1 MTEQFPTRILIVDD
15 HQSICRLCAS
25 IAKGMGLVCWQA
37 ETAEAAL
44 AQVRRDPPELIL
56 ADLTMSKMSG
66 LELLAEVKKYSPQT
80 EVALMSAYGTMESA
94 VQAIRMGAYDF
105 VVKPFRVE
113 KLKLLLQRMVE
124 KVRLVR
130 ENDFLRSQ
138 MLGKPDSNDLE
149 QLERL
154 TVERVFQQVG
164 GDKELAQKQLGISRA
179 TLYRKIKLY
188 GIQTCQKQR
197 QASDRQLRG
206 VDQMVILSQ
215 R

>member
-15 HQSICRLCAS
+15 HQSIRRLCAS
-25 IAKGMGLVCWQA
+25 IAQGMGLVCVQA
-37 ETAEAAL
+37 DTAEAAL
-44 AQVRRDPPELIL
+44 AQVKRDPPELIL
-56 ADLTMSKMSG
+56 ADLTTNKMSG
-66 LELLAEVKKYSPQT
+66 FELLAQVKRLSPRT
-80 EVALMSAYGTMESA
+80 EVVLMSAYGTIESA
-94 VQAIRMGAYDF
+94 VQATSLGAYDF

-113 KLKLLLQRMVE
+113 KLRFLLQRMAE

-130 ENDFLRSQ
+130 ENEFLKSQ

-154 TVERVFQQVG
+154 TVERVFQQVD
-164 GDKELAQKQLGISRA
+164 GDKELAQKLLGISRA

-197 QASDRQLRG
+197 RTSDRQIRG
-206 VDQMVILSQ
+206 AAQMVILSQ